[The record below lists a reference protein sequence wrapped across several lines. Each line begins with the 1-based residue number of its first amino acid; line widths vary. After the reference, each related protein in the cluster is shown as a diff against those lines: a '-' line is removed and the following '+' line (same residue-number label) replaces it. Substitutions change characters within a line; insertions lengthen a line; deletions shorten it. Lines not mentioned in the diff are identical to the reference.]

1 MCLRS
6 DTWMS
11 FVGQTWSLQKLE
23 EYQIISSSIISK
35 KTGKITDNNLQPMGG
50 QLFFAAIVFFKAVFE
65 PTLTKKL
72 DKMWSDIL
80 HEQHAK

>member
-1 MCLRS
+1 
-6 DTWMS
+6 MS

-35 KTGKITDNNLQPMGG
+35 IGKTGKITDNNLHPMGG

-72 DKMWSDIL
+72 DKM
-80 HEQHAK
+80 

>member
-1 MCLRS
+1 
-6 DTWMS
+6 MS

-50 QLFFAAIVFFKAVFE
+50 NYSLQ
-65 PTLTKKL
+65 P
-72 DKMWSDIL
+72 
-80 HEQHAK
+80 

>member
-1 MCLRS
+1 
-6 DTWMS
+6 
-11 FVGQTWSLQKLE
+11 
-23 EYQIISSSIISK
+23 
-35 KTGKITDNNLQPMGG
+35 MGG